1 MVGVCGC
8 LWVFVGV
15 CGCLW
20 VLLYGWGVVVRV
32 SVVEVFVVVLLFWC
46 ICWVLLYMSV
56 VHVFGA
62 V

>member
-1 MVGVCGC
+1 M
-8 LWVFVGV
+8 FVGV
-15 CGCLW
+15 CGCW
-20 VLLYGWGVVVRV
+20 LLSFGGVVVWLCAVVVRV
-32 SVVEVFVVVLLFWC
+32 SVVEVSVVVLLFWC